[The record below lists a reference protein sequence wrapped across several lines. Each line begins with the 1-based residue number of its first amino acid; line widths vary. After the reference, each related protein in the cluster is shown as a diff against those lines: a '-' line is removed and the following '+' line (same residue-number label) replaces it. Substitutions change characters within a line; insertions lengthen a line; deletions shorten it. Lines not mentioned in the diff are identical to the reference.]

1 LSTAKA
7 KSGEKRSGAIPAIL
21 AKPADAPKS
30 VSSNPTSSGVKLVAM
45 RVADFRS
52 LKNIEIAYNE
62 LTVLVGANNA
72 GKTSLLDAM
81 QFAIGATRRLVGRED
96 IRLDNDEADVP
107 KERRALVD
115 ILLRPTDNNGKIVES
130 FPEGSFWTGLWGTGI
145 AQDDTQDD
153 MVGIRS
159 ILEWSDLHGE
169 YRTTRKFLKEW
180 KPFAQWQDAEDG
192 DPVRATQIEPLALH
206 YIDAKRD
213 LDEDLRTRGSFWR
226 RLTDDLGLSEGDIQK
241 LEDALSDINKTLVD
255 KSEVLK
261 HLRDNLMELKKIISF
276 EKAGIEIAPVPRH
289 LRDLSRGVDVT
300 LNSGGASAF
309 PLTRHGMGTRS
320 LASLLVF
327 RAYAL
332 WRHERAEEGGDEVHT
347 LLALEEPEAH
357 LHPHAQRALFA
368 QIHDMPGQRIVS
380 THSPYFV
387 AQSRLEDLRL
397 LVKTKSDTSV
407 SQLDVSKL
415 TSNDRR
421 KLVREVLAT
430 RGDLLFS
437 RALILFEGETEE
449 QALPIFAECY
459 LGTSTHEKGFSFVG
473 CGGANYFPFVWL
485 AHSFGI
491 SWYILC
497 DGEDKTIMSVN
508 RQLKK
513 IELPNVDKLDNI
525 SVIDG
530 EKDYEG
536 HLIAMGYMDAVE
548 VAFTA
553 AMGTGYFNQYIEDQ
567 HGKPGKKIDG
577 KTSTRDYKSIGGR
590 ERAAYDLLKERRT
603 SLSKPVATAIVE
615 LEDETRRVPPAIR
628 KLFDKI
634 SADLK
639 ED

>member
-1 LSTAKA
+1 LPPSKPKPSKKRVTLADLATPAEVPKA
-7 KSGEKRSGAIPAIL
+7 VGWS
-21 AKPADAPKS
+21 
-30 VSSNPTSSGVKLVAM
+30 PTSSGVRLITI

-52 LKNIEIAYNE
+52 LTNIEVALGD
-62 LTVLVGANNA
+62 LTVLVGANNT
-72 GKTSLLDAM
+72 GKTSLLDAV
-81 QFAIGATRRLVGRED
+81 QFAIGANRRLLGKED
-96 IRLDNDEADVP
+96 IRLAKDEADVP
-107 KERRALVD
+107 KERRAVVD
-115 ILLRPTDNNGKIVES
+115 ILLRPVDGDGKIVET

-145 AQDDTQDD
+145 AQDDEQDD
-153 MVGIRS
+153 MVGMRS
-159 ILEWSDLHGE
+159 VLEWSDVYGE

-180 KPFAQWQDAEDG
+180 KPFAEWPDAEVG
-192 DPVRATQIEPLALH
+192 DTASATQIEPIALH

-213 LDEDLRTRGSFWR
+213 LEDDLRTRGSFWR

-241 LEDALSDINKTLVD
+241 LEEALSDINKTLVD

-261 HLRDNLMELKKIISF
+261 HLRDNLMELTKVIAF
-276 EKAGIEIAPVPRH
+276 EKAGIDIAPVPRH
-289 LRDLSRGVDVT
+289 LRDLSRGVDVS

-327 RAYAL
+327 RAYSL
-332 WRHERAEEGGDEVHT
+332 WRRERAEEGGDEVHT

-368 QIHDMPGQRIVS
+368 QIRDMPGQRIVS

-415 TSNDRR
+415 TADERR
-421 KLVREVLAT
+421 KLERKVLAS

-449 QALPIFAECY
+449 QALPIFAESY
-459 LGTSTHEKGFSFVG
+459 WRATAHEKGFSFVG

-485 AHSFGI
+485 AKSFGI

-497 DGEDKTIMSVN
+497 DGEDKTITRTN
-508 RQLKK
+508 AQLKR
-513 IELPNVDKLDNI
+513 IELPPADKLDNV

-530 EKDYEG
+530 KADYEG
-536 HLIAMGYMDAVE
+536 HLISIGYMDAIE
-548 VAFTA
+548 TAFRGA
-553 AMGTGYFNQYIEDQ
+553 LGEGYFDQYIKDQ
-567 HGKPGKKIDG
+567 HGTPGKKIDG
-577 KTSTRDYKSIGGR
+577 KETTRDYNSGGGR
-590 ERAAYDLLKERRT
+590 ERAAKDLLEERKTR
-603 SLSKPVATAIVE
+603 LSTPVATAIVE

>member
-1 LSTAKA
+1 MPPSKPKPSKKRVTLADLATPAEVPKA
-7 KSGEKRSGAIPAIL
+7 VG
-21 AKPADAPKS
+21 
-30 VSSNPTSSGVKLVAM
+30 SSPTSSGVKLIAI

-52 LKNIEIAYNE
+52 LTNIEVALGD

-81 QFAIGATRRLVGRED
+81 QFAIGANRRLLSKED
-96 IRLDNDEADVP
+96 IRLAKDEAEVP
-107 KERRALVD
+107 KERRAVVD
-115 ILLRPTDNNGKIVES
+115 ILLRPVDGDGKIVET

-145 AQDDTQDD
+145 AQDDDQDD
-153 MVGIRS
+153 MVGMRS
-159 ILEWSDLHGE
+159 VLEWSDIYGE

-180 KPFAQWQDAEDG
+180 KPFAKWPDAEVG
-192 DPVRATQIEPLALH
+192 DTVSATQIEPIALH

-213 LDEDLRTRGSFWR
+213 LEDDLRTRGSFWR

-241 LEDALSDINKTLVD
+241 LEEALSDINKTLVD

-261 HLRDNLMELKKIISF
+261 HLRDNLMELKKVIAF
-276 EKAGIEIAPVPRH
+276 EKAGIDIAPVPRH
-289 LRDLSRGVDVT
+289 LRDLSRGVDVS

-332 WRHERAEEGGDEVHT
+332 WRHERAEKGGDEVHT

-368 QIHDMPGQRIVS
+368 QIRDMPGQRIVS

-415 TSNDRR
+415 TADERR
-421 KLVREVLAT
+421 KLEREVLASC
-430 RGDLLFS
+430 GDLLFS

-449 QALPIFAECY
+449 QALPIFAESY
-459 LGTSTHEKGFSFVG
+459 WGATAHEKGFSFAG
-473 CGGANYFPFVWL
+473 CGGANYFPFFWL
-485 AHSFGI
+485 AKSFGI

-497 DGEDKTIMSVN
+497 DGENKTITRTN
-508 RQLKK
+508 AQLKR
-513 IELPNVDKLDNI
+513 IELQPVDKLDNV

-530 EKDYEG
+530 KANYEG
-536 HLIAMGYMDAVE
+536 HLIATGYMDAIE
-548 VAFTA
+548 TAFTA
-553 AMGTGYFNQYIEDQ
+553 ALGTGYFDQYIKDQ
-567 HGKPGKKIDG
+567 SYH
-577 KTSTRDYKSIGGR
+577 
-590 ERAAYDLLKERRT
+590 
-603 SLSKPVATAIVE
+603 
-615 LEDETRRVPPAIR
+615 
-628 KLFDKI
+628 
-634 SADLK
+634 
-639 ED
+639 